1 MFYYNRYTL
10 TTALEIAEEK
20 FCLSELSESLEIP
33 GLI

>member
-1 MFYYNRYTL
+1 MFYYNRYTQ
-10 TTALEIAEEK
+10 IAEEK